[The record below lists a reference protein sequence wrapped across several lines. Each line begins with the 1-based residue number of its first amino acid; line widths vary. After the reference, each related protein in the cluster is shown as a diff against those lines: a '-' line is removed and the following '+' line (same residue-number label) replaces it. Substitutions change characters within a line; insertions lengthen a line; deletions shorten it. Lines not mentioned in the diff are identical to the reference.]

1 MSAQLV
7 IDIRPVEIDGKHYV
21 GMSMNGHEMERRG
34 PYPTAAAAEAMV
46 RELITA
52 TQEAAA
58 KVLPR
63 AEVADLRDNHEFV
76 SDCCRYNEGILSE
89 AAVRKKWHFD
99 AATWELLGSDDELIR
114 AIEET
119 KIRRVRSGAAKRER
133 AQQHIVRGVDVL
145 SKIMDDPQANARSR
159 VDSIK
164 ALDAL
169 ADPGPQHAAAEQGH
183 FIIKIDLGADTRA
196 KGLEPDPSDILVYD
210 VPVRPNTP
218 RELPPPWKDDG
229 DGEPL

>member
-1 MSAQLV
+1 MSTQLV

-21 GMSMNGHEMERRG
+21 GMSMNGRKMEQRG
-34 PYPTAAAAEAMV
+34 PYPTAAAAEAMA

-52 TQEAAA
+52 AQEAATKA
-58 KVLPR
+58 PPR
-63 AEVADLRDNHEFV
+63 AEVADLKDNHEFV
-76 SDCCRYNEGILSE
+76 SDCCRYSEGVLSE

-119 KIRRVRSGAAKRER
+119 RTNRIRSGAAKRER

-145 SKIMDDPQANARSR
+145 SDDPQANARSR

-169 ADPGPQHAAAEQGH
+169 ADPGPQHAAAEQDR
-183 FIIKIDLGADTRA
+183 IIIRIDLGADTRA
-196 KGLEPDPSDILVYD
+196 KGLESNPADILIYEAA
-210 VPVRPNTP
+210 VRPNTP
-218 RELPPPWKDDG
+218 QELPPPRKDDG
-229 DGEPL
+229 NGEPI